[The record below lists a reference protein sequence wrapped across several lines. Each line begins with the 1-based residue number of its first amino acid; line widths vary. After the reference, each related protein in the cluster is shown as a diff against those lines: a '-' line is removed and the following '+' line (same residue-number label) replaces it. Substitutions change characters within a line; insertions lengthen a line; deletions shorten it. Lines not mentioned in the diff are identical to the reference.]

1 MGPEDIVENS
11 IEINRDLGYLFLK
24 DITMKGKRPNHGRGT
39 ALAASVES
47 QGVQIK
53 GRLWVEKQGETFLS
67 WGRVILLEK
76 IRETGSIA
84 AAARAMEMAYSHAW
98 TLVAAMNRLAGEELV
113 SRTFGG
119 RHGGRAWLTPAG
131 EAAVAQFW
139 ELVAKF
145 DEWLGGRTGEEFY
158 PCLSDPLTRPLNP
171 PAPKPGA

>member
-1 MGPEDIVENS
+1 
-11 IEINRDLGYLFLK
+11 
-24 DITMKGKRPNHGRGT
+24 MKGKRPNHGRGT
-39 ALAASVES
+39 ALAASPES

-84 AAARAMEMAYSHAW
+84 AAARDMQMAYSHAW
-98 TLVAAMNRLAGEELV
+98 ALVADMNRLAGEELV

-119 RHGGRAWLTPAG
+119 RHGGRAWLTSAG
-131 EAAVAQFW
+131 EAAVVLFW

-145 DEWLGGRTGEEFY
+145 NDWLSSRTGEEFRL
-158 PCLSDPLTRPLNP
+158 CLSEPRLCPSNP
-171 PAPKPGA
+171 PAPKPSA

>member
-1 MGPEDIVENS
+1 
-11 IEINRDLGYLFLK
+11 
-24 DITMKGKRPNHGRGT
+24 MKGKRPNHGRGT
-39 ALAASVES
+39 ALAESLES

-53 GRLWVEKQGETFLS
+53 GRLWLEKQGETFLS

-98 TLVAAMNRLAGEELV
+98 TLVANMNRLAGEELV

-131 EAAVAQFW
+131 EAVVAQFW
-139 ELVAKF
+139 ELVAQF
-145 DEWLGGRTGEEFY
+145 NEWLSNRAAEEIC
-158 PCLSDPLTRPLNP
+158 PCLSDPRPCPSNSA
-171 PAPKPGA
+171 APKPGS

>member
-1 MGPEDIVENS
+1 
-11 IEINRDLGYLFLK
+11 
-24 DITMKGKRPNHGRGT
+24 MKGKKPDHGRGT
-39 ALAASVES
+39 ALAESPES

-53 GRLWVEKQGETFLS
+53 GRLWLEKQGETFLS
-67 WGRVILLEK
+67 WGRVVLLEK
-76 IRETGSIA
+76 IKETGSIA

-98 TLVAAMNRLAGEELV
+98 TLVANMNRLAGEELV

-145 DEWLGGRTGEEFY
+145 NEWLSNQAVDGCCPF
-158 PCLSDPLTRPLNP
+158 LSDPRPRPLNP
-171 PAPKPGA
+171 PAPKQGS